1 MSLIG
6 RWFKVVDDR
15 KLDEFDIQ
23 NGDILKVQDEYKAE
37 VWGYGA
43 TKVERVRGN
52 DTQVLT
58 LSRFSGYWCY
68 FSESMIKKG
77 ELVEV
82 QCYMQNVGNVE
93 DTFKFG
99 DLEPNVGGPCTLR
112 EVKLSGIGQI
122 EDDVKEHVQSVV
134 NKMNADLLMTLEERY
149 NNWIVENIHV
159 YELFCDF
166 AIKAIQSGKKRI
178 SHWLIVNRLR
188 WEVEIETKGTCYQDK
203 DFKISNDYIAFLA
216 RDFMKDYPQYGE
228 VFKIKQMKRV

>member
-15 KLDEFDIQ
+15 KMHDLEIL
-23 NGDILKVQDEYKAE
+23 NGDTLKVQDEHKD
-37 VWGYGA
+37 VSWGYGA
-43 TKVERVRGN
+43 TKVECVRGGESR
-52 DTQVLT
+52 VLT

-68 FSESMIKKG
+68 FSEGMIKKG

-82 QCYMQNVGNVE
+82 
-93 DTFKFG
+93 
-99 DLEPNVGGPCTLR
+99 EP
-112 EVKLSGIGQI
+112 IF
-122 EDDVKEHVQSVV
+122 EDDQKSDETEYLMKGKNGERLAESVKNIRSKSYLHAHGVES
-134 NKMNADLLMTLEERY
+134 LEDRY

-159 YELFCDF
+159 YELFCEF
-166 AIKAIQSGKKRI
+166 AIKAIQSGKKKI

-228 VFKIKQMKRV
+228 VFTIKQMKRV

>member
-6 RWFKVVDDR
+6 RWFKVVDNR
-15 KLDEFDIQ
+15 KLDEFDIL

-52 DTQVLT
+52 DAQVLT
-58 LSRFSGYWCY
+58 LSKFSGYWCY

-82 QCYMQNVGNVE
+82 QSYMQ
-93 DTFKFG
+93 
-99 DLEPNVGGPCTLR
+99 
-112 EVKLSGIGQI
+112 
-122 EDDVKEHVQSVV
+122 DVKDSEEYKKAVSKIQKRSAEATRSYLHAYGVES
-134 NKMNADLLMTLEERY
+134 LEDRY
-149 NNWIVENIHV
+149 NNWIIENIHV
-159 YELFCDF
+159 YELFCEF
-166 AIKAIQSGKKRI
+166 AVKAIQSGKKRI

>member
-6 RWFKVVDDR
+6 RCFKVVDSR
-15 KLDEFDIQ
+15 KMSELEILDD
-23 NGDILKVQDEYKAE
+23 DILKVQDECKD
-37 VWGYGA
+37 VSWGYGA
-43 TKVERVRGN
+43 TKVERIRGN
-52 DTQVLT
+52 DVRTLT

-68 FSESMIKKG
+68 FSEGMIRKG

-82 QCYMQNVGNVE
+82 ETTVE
-93 DTFKFG
+93 CDQKSDETEHLMKG
-99 DLEPNVGGPCTLR
+99 KNGERLAASVKNIRSKSYLHAHGVESLE
-112 EVKLSGIGQI
+112 
-122 EDDVKEHVQSVV
+122 D
-134 NKMNADLLMTLEERY
+134 RY

-159 YELFCDF
+159 YELFCEF
-166 AIKAIQSGKKRI
+166 AIKAIQSGKKKI

-228 VFKIKQMKRV
+228 VFTIKQMKRV